1 MAEKTNKE
9 LIYELSKAIEDLR
22 KKMPNGEFEIIRLK
36 LEGLE
41 TDIHD
46 IKTDVDKMKKWIL
59 NPEDGVVVKVN
70 RHEEKLKKLS
80 AVKSSSQDMSDDIK
94 DLKNFKSGMTKA
106 LWVIYATVVGLI
118 AKMFFFK

>member
-9 LIYELSKAIEDLR
+9 LIYELSRAIEDLR

-70 RHEEKLKKLS
+70 KHEEKLKKLS

>member
-1 MAEKTNKE
+1 MAEKTSKE
-9 LIYELSKAIEDLR
+9 LIQELSNSINDLR
-22 KKMPNGEFEIIRLK
+22 SKMPNGEFEIIRLK

-41 TDIHD
+41 TDVQD
-46 IKTDVDKMKKWIL
+46 IKEDVDKMRKWIL

-70 RHEEKLKKLS
+70 KHEEKLTELS
-80 AVKSSSQDMSDDIK
+80 GVKDDKQSMVEKIK
-94 DLKNFKSGMTKA
+94 DLESFKSGMTKA

>member
-9 LIYELSKAIEDLR
+9 LIYELSSAIEDLR

-41 TDIHD
+41 SNIDY

-80 AVKSSSQDMSDDIK
+80 TVKITSQEMSDNIK

>member
-1 MAEKTNKE
+1 MADKTNKE
-9 LIYELSKAIEDLR
+9 LIQELSESIKDLR
-22 KKMPNGEFEIIRLK
+22 SKMPNGEFEIIRLK

-41 TDIHD
+41 TDVQD
-46 IKTDVDKMKKWIL
+46 IKEDIDKMKKWIL

-70 RHEEKLKKLS
+70 KHEEKLTELS
-80 AVKSSSQDMSDDIK
+80 GVKDDKQSMAEKIK
-94 DLKNFKSGMTKA
+94 DLESFKSGMTKA

>member
-1 MAEKTNKE
+1 MADKTNKE
-9 LIYELSKAIEDLR
+9 LIQELSESIKDLR
-22 KKMPNGEFEIIRLK
+22 SKMPNGEFEIIRLK

-41 TDIHD
+41 TDVQD
-46 IKTDVDKMKKWIL
+46 IKEDIDKMKKWIL

-70 RHEEKLKKLS
+70 KHEEKLTELS
-80 AVKSSSQDMSDDIK
+80 GVKDDKQSMVEKIK
-94 DLKNFKSGMTKA
+94 DLESFKSGMTKA

>member
-9 LIYELSKAIEDLR
+9 LIYELSRAIEDLR

-70 RHEEKLKKLS
+70 K
-80 AVKSSSQDMSDDIK
+80 
-94 DLKNFKSGMTKA
+94 TKRN
-106 LWVIYATVVGLI
+106 
-118 AKMFFFK
+118 

>member
-9 LIYELSKAIEDLR
+9 LIYELSRAIEDLR

-70 RHEEKLKKLS
+70 KHEEKLKKLS
-80 AVKSSSQDMSDDIK
+80 TVKITSQEMSDNIK